1 MTFGIKMKPHQV
13 KYCFKNVILFIGLVL
28 FFTSCRSYKD
38 LTMLR
43 DLREPTDLVPRS
55 VIDYRYKIKV
65 NDNLYVSIVSTNP
78 ELDEIY
84 NPATVGI
91 SRMGGGGGGN
101 IWSELTTQFVHGYLV
116 DLDGSITLPTIG
128 KVYVLGMTILECEEE
143 IKQKAIQYLKNV
155 TAKVRLLNYKVTV
168 MGEVVN
174 PGVYF
179 NYNTE
184 LTVFDAISMASGIKN
199 TAALN
204 NVVVIREFGNKSQT
218 FKLDLNNA
226 NSLTSEAYNILPND
240 VIFVQP
246 SKYKDLELKL
256 PVYSLV
262 LSAVTTFLLVLNYV
276 NGL

>member
-1 MTFGIKMKPHQV
+1 MTFAIYLNALNV
-13 KYCFKNVILFIGLVL
+13 KYWFKKALFIAGIVIL
-28 FFTSCRSYKD
+28 FTSCRSYKD

-101 IWSELTTQFVHGYLV
+101 IWAELTTQYVHGYLV

-143 IKQKAIQYLKNV
+143 IKQKAIQFLKNV
-155 TAKVRLLNYKVTV
+155 TAKVRLLNYKITV
-168 MGEVVN
+168 MGEVVS

-184 LTVFDAISMASGIKN
+184 LTIFDAISMASGIRN

-226 NSLTSEAYNILPND
+226 NSLISEAYNILPND
-240 VIFVQP
+240 IIFVQP

-256 PVYSLV
+256 PVYTLV
-262 LSAVTTFLLVLNYV
+262 LSTITTFLLVLNYV
-276 NGL
+276 NGI